1 MRNRRRCSIIRII
14 NTTKHKKG
22 NRDRGGASVINFEE
36 EVKKFHPVLGIDTI
50 EEEISAEDMSD
61 LLDLVKR
68 YASQNDTTQIVRQKS
83 DKELES

>member
-1 MRNRRRCSIIRII
+1 MN
-14 NTTKHKKG
+14 
-22 NRDRGGASVINFEE
+22 RGGEIVINFEE

-61 LLDLVKR
+61 LLDMVKL
-68 YASQNDTTQIVRQKS
+68 YASQNDTFQTVRQRR

>member
-1 MRNRRRCSIIRII
+1 M
-14 NTTKHKKG
+14 
-22 NRDRGGASVINFEE
+22 INFEE

-61 LLDLVKR
+61 LLDLVKL
-68 YASQNDTTQIVRQKS
+68 YGSQNDTFQSVRQKR